1 MMNIALFSNPPP
13 ILFVAII
20 LVIATACSTSSIHHR
35 VEKQDWANL
44 ERYRLANSELRM
56 SDQTDERVV
65 FMGNSITE
73 FWSHY
78 NPNFFAD
85 NNFIN
90 RGISAQTTP
99 QMLVRFRSD
108 AIDLAPEIV
117 VILAGTND
125 IAGNTGPTSIETIMG
140 NIKSMAEIAR
150 SNQIKVIISSVLPA
164 IDFPWSPGLD
174 PSGKIMSLNQ
184 LIEGYCTGNGFVFL
198 NYYSSMVDEKGG
210 LKVPEFTS
218 SDDLV
223 HPNERGYKVMEE
235 LALPVIN
242 DLRKAK

>member
-44 ERYRLANSELRM
+44 ERYRLENSELRM

-65 FMGNSITE
+65 FMGDSITE

-140 NIKSMAEIAR
+140 NIQSMAEIAR

-164 IDFPWSPGLD
+164 IDSPWSPGLD
-174 PSGKIMSLNQ
+174 PSGKILRLNQ
-184 LIEGYCTGNGFVFL
+184 LIEEYCTGNGFVFL

-223 HPNERGYKVMEE
+223 HPNEKGYKVMEE

>member
-1 MMNIALFSNPPP
+1 MMNIALFSNPTP

-20 LVIATACSTSSIHHR
+20 LVIATACSTSSIHYR
-35 VEKQDWANL
+35 VEKQDWATL

-65 FMGNSITE
+65 FMGDSITE

-99 QMLVRFRSD
+99 QMLVRFRSA
-108 AIDLAPEIV
+108 AIALAPEIV
-117 VILAGTND
+117 VIIAGTND

-140 NIKSMAEIAR
+140 NIQSMAEIAR

-174 PSGKIMSLNQ
+174 PSGKILRLNQ
-184 LIEGYCTGNGFVFL
+184 LIEEYCTGNGFVFL

>member
-20 LVIATACSTSSIHHR
+20 LVIATACSTSSIHYR

-65 FMGNSITE
+65 FMGDSITE

-174 PSGKIMSLNQ
+174 PSGKILRLNQ
-184 LIEGYCTGNGFVFL
+184 LIEEYCTGNGFVFL

-223 HPNERGYKVMEE
+223 HPNEKGYKVMEE

>member
-1 MMNIALFSNPPP
+1 MPG
-13 ILFVAII
+13 
-20 LVIATACSTSSIHHR
+20 
-35 VEKQDWANL
+35 
-44 ERYRLANSELRM
+44 
-56 SDQTDERVV
+56 QTYSFQPCRRIKAAESRQ
-65 FMGNSITE
+65 
-73 FWSHY
+73 
-78 NPNFFAD
+78 
-85 NNFIN
+85 
-90 RGISAQTTP
+90 RGIDVQQFHGLPNHPATSFLPGSHEEQRHAGAD
-99 QMLVRFRSD
+99 VVVGE
-108 AIDLAPEIV
+108 LAPEIV

-125 IAGNTGPTSIETIMG
+125 IAENTGPTSIETIMG

-150 SNQIKVIISSVLPA
+150 SNQIKIIISSVLPA

-223 HPNERGYKVMEE
+223 HPNERGYKVME
-235 LALPVIN
+235 LSLIHI
-242 DLRKAK
+242 

>member
-1 MMNIALFSNPPP
+1 MIINQNKGDFSSYDEYCSFSNPPP

-44 ERYRLANSELRM
+44 ERYRLANSELRI

-65 FMGNSITE
+65 FMGDSITE

-78 NPNFFAD
+78 DPNFFAD

-140 NIKSMAEIAR
+140 NIKSMTEIAR

-174 PSGKIMSLNQ
+174 PSGKILRLNQ
-184 LIEGYCTGNGFVFL
+184 LIEEYCTGNGFVFL
-198 NYYSSMVDEKGG
+198 G
-210 LKVPEFTS
+210 LNKVWFTPRS
-218 SDDLV
+218 
-223 HPNERGYKVMEE
+223 
-235 LALPVIN
+235 
-242 DLRKAK
+242 

>member
-1 MMNIALFSNPPP
+1 MVSLQP
-13 ILFVAII
+13 
-20 LVIATACSTSSIHHR
+20 
-35 VEKQDWANL
+35 Q
-44 ERYRLANSELRM
+44 
-56 SDQTDERVV
+56 
-65 FMGNSITE
+65 
-73 FWSHY
+73 
-78 NPNFFAD
+78 FFAD

-140 NIKSMAEIAR
+140 NIQSMAEIAR

-174 PSGKIMSLNQ
+174 PSGKILRLNQ
-184 LIEGYCTGNGFVFL
+184 LIEEYCTGNGFVFL

-223 HPNERGYKVMEE
+223 HPNEKGYKVMEE